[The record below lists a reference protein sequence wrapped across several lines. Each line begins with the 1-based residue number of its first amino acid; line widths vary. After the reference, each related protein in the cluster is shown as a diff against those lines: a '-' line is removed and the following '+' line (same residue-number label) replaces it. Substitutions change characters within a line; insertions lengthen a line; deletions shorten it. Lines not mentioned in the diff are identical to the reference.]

1 MTPQLNQKEVQH
13 STVPPILGRN
23 VFPEFLHSNGF
34 AWGNKS
40 DSFDFMVQC
49 SRTSSAA
56 GPPGNGERVANRLRS
71 CSQNQKFKVCWVS
84 VCSREEISQLSF
96 WKTVN
101 AVFDSSFNS
110 LPWFVHV
117 WATLLLPGW
126 DERGGLQRRRSSR
139 NYLRVCRCL
148 QHVLARNAMW
158 STTTVSFE
166 LVFIVTCQYQPSTK
180 YQHCVIQP
188 IGRQI
193 QLLPELLGVHHLTD
207 FYHWKLEPD
216 LISFNTIAATWPHFT
231 AFRFRY
237 LWN

>member
-1 MTPQLNQKEVQH
+1 MTPQLNQKEIQH

-40 DSFDFMVQC
+40 DSLDFMVQC

-71 CSQNQKFKVCWVS
+71 CSQNQKFKVCWV
-84 VCSREEISQLSF
+84 CSREEISQLSF

-110 LPWFVHV
+110 LPWFVHI
-117 WATLLLPGW
+117 WASLLLPGW
-126 DERGGLQRRRSSR
+126 DERGGLQRCRGSR

-158 STTTVSFE
+158 STT
-166 LVFIVTCQYQPSTK
+166 I
-180 YQHCVIQP
+180 
-188 IGRQI
+188 
-193 QLLPELLGVHHLTD
+193 
-207 FYHWKLEPD
+207 
-216 LISFNTIAATWPHFT
+216 
-231 AFRFRY
+231 FRVGIYRY
-237 LWN
+237 LSVLPAVHKISTLRHSTNW